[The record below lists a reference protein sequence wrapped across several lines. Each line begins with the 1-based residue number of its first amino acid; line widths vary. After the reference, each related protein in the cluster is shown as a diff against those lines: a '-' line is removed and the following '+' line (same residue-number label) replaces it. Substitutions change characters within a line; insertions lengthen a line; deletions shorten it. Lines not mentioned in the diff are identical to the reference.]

1 MIVFFFF
8 FIDYVYGSNL
18 YPCFPKK
25 GRSSSLLFTRERQK
39 SSDVKLCPK
48 WYNTSGNN
56 SADRQIILQE
66 HYYMQKHY
74 YIRKKN
80 LSEKE
85 PYERY
90 SGIIPRLPADRRRE
104 RDLVQDR
111 GWTTTQDLTD
121 YFAIGQCTPGLIAL
135 NVATFIGSRRK
146 GVAGAIAA
154 TLGFVTMP
162 IIIILIIATFLQ
174 GFADLPV
181 VQNAFAGIRVCV
193 CVLIVQAVLRLWKK
207 SVVDKVSLCLYIGV
221 FLMTALSGVL
231 PVAVPAAILVI
242 TSGILGVIIGG
253 FRDNND
259 NKKEAEKK
267 S

>member
-1 MIVFFFF
+1 MKDILE
-8 FIDYVYGSNL
+8 L
-18 YPCFPKK
+18 YLAFLRIGAVNFGGGYAMLP
-25 GRSSSLLFTRERQK
+25 LL
-39 SSDVKLCPK
+39 
-48 WYNTSGNN
+48 
-56 SADRQIILQE
+56 
-66 HYYMQKHY
+66 
-74 YIRKKN
+74 
-80 LSEKE
+80 
-85 PYERY
+85 
-90 SGIIPRLPADRRRE
+90 E

-111 GWTTTQDLTD
+111 GWTTT
-121 YFAIGQCTPGLIAL
+121 GQCTPGLIAL